1 MCLFS
6 RIKIFQI
13 GQIFQIND
21 PPNRLTTNL
30 NKDLPPIP
38 ASLICQRELIAPKI
52 CVVVS
57 FNLRN
62 HLDYASTRNRHDSG
76 ILPKGRGFFST
87 LCLTSFRSY
96 LHTTYS
102 YTPHLRCKRTQ
113 YYLNSTLES
122 YDFHVFSYTLCYPKF
137 PRIYLFRAH
146 Q

>member
-21 PPNRLTTNL
+21 PPNRRTTNL
-30 NKDLPPIP
+30 NKDLPLTP

-62 HLDYASTRNRHDSG
+62 HLDYASTRNRFRDTPQRERIFLDS
-76 ILPKGRGFFST
+76 LPYFF
-87 LCLTSFRSY
+87 
-96 LHTTYS
+96 
-102 YTPHLRCKRTQ
+102 
-113 YYLNSTLES
+113 
-122 YDFHVFSYTLCYPKF
+122 
-137 PRIYLFRAH
+137 
-146 Q
+146 